1 MHNAIKGDKNLEL
14 KARWEQKTDSVI
26 TRNIVRDRISDMKK
40 RAAAD
45 LKSRKAKLAQL
56 LASEDQQY
64 EKEFMENLETPE
76 QVRAKMAERLTELQ
90 SQRESERKELVQHA
104 LERKFKMETDD
115 LRKEETAFM
124 IAGTQIEREKQLMDK
139 KAKLEQ
145 AIVEEQV
152 YAKLWMLD
160 HDKKVQRERDE
171 ATTKAKKV
179 QETLNILTW

>member
-1 MHNAIKGDKNLEL
+1 MAK
-14 KARWEQKTDSVI
+14 WEQKSEGVVN
-26 TRNIVRDRISDMKK
+26 RNIVRNRIADVKK

-45 LKSRKAKLAQL
+45 LKLRKARLADL
-56 LASEDQQY
+56 LAAEDKQY
-64 EKEFMENLETPE
+64 EKEFMDNLETPE
-76 QVRAKMAERLTELQ
+76 QVRAKMAERLNELHKG
-90 SQRESERKELVQHA
+90 REQERQELVQHA

-145 AIVEEQV
+145 GIVEEQV

-160 HDKKVQRERDE
+160 HDKKVQREKDE
-171 ATTKAKKV
+171 A
-179 QETLNILTW
+179 

>member
-1 MHNAIKGDKNLEL
+1 M
-14 KARWEQKTDSVI
+14 
-26 TRNIVRDRISDMKK
+26 RDRIADMKK
-40 RAAAD
+40 RAALD
-45 LKSRKAKLAQL
+45 LYQRRAKLAQV
-56 LASEDQQY
+56 LAAEDQTY
-64 EKEFMENLETPE
+64 EREFMENLETPE
-76 QVRAKMAERLTELQ
+76 QVRAKMADRLNALHAEREQERLQT
-90 SQRESERKELVQHA
+90 VQHA

-124 IAGTQIEREKQLMDK
+124 IPGTQIEREKQLMDK

-145 AIVEEQV
+145 GIVEEQV

-171 ATTKAKKV
+171 AVSKGKKV

>member
-76 QVRAKMAERLTELQ
+76 QVRAKMAERLSELQ

-104 LERKFKMETDD
+104 RAIIVLVVLEAADFD
-115 LRKEETAFM
+115 
-124 IAGTQIEREKQLMDK
+124 I
-139 KAKLEQ
+139 
-145 AIVEEQV
+145 
-152 YAKLWMLD
+152 
-160 HDKKVQRERDE
+160 QRQPVTNARRHCHAD
-171 ATTKAKKV
+171 ACV
-179 QETLNILTW
+179 

>member
-76 QVRAKMAERLTELQ
+76 VKKEFAYLYQYGINLIGRNLLDEADAKEIVTKGL
-90 SQRESERKELVQHA
+90 
-104 LERKFKMETDD
+104 
-115 LRKEETAFM
+115 
-124 IAGTQIEREKQLMDK
+124 IERTGKTP
-139 KAKLEQ
+139 
-145 AIVEEQV
+145 EEFDAWLG
-152 YAKLWMLD
+152 Y
-160 HDKKVQRERDE
+160 
-171 ATTKAKKV
+171 
-179 QETLNILTW
+179 